1 MKVMKNEK
9 PMHYFEKVY
18 LGKNEKG
25 NNISTAESKRLQ
37 KLLSAKALA
46 SSVDSCGVKTADLKR
61 MMRKEIKLSKNEI
74 IDFESIINPFEM
86 A

>member
-1 MKVMKNEK
+1 MKVMKKES

-18 LGKNEKG
+18 LGKNENG
-25 NNISTAESKRLQ
+25 NNISTTESKRLQ

-46 SSVDSCGVKTADLKR
+46 HSVDSCGINTTDLKR
-61 MMRKEIKLSKNEI
+61 MMRKEISLSNAETI
-74 IDFESIINPFEM
+74 SLESIINPFEL

>member
-1 MKVMKNEK
+1 MKIQKREASMS
-9 PMHYFEKVY
+9 YFEKVY

-46 SSVDSCGVKTADLKR
+46 SSKDSTGINTSDLKR
-61 MMRKEIKLSKNEI
+61 MTTNINAIPAMEK
-74 IDFESIINPFEM
+74 IDFESYIHPFEM